1 MRYEYS
7 LHYNEI
13 KHAWQ
18 VTWTGFDEDAPHQM
32 KGDVVLCDSFDNA
45 IEQIRRFAAGL
56 EPDRSDA
63 VA

>member
-1 MRYEYS
+1 MRFEYS

-18 VTWTGFDEDAPHQM
+18 VTWTGFDQDAPHRM
-32 KGDVVLCDSFDNA
+32 KGDVVLCDSFDIA
-45 IEQIRRFAAGL
+45 IEQIRGFASRL